1 MGHHLVVYKCL
12 WSGEGME
19 ESSLGLANASQIVS
33 PTKPLDLWHRSR
45 GYRWCI
51 YLWAYFNV
59 RLDLLCTGII
69 AP

>member
-33 PTKPLDLWHRSR
+33 PTKPLDLWHHSR
-45 GYRWCI
+45 GYIDGVYIHSHTLMLGSCVQV
-51 YLWAYFNV
+51 L
-59 RLDLLCTGII
+59 
-69 AP
+69 